1 MGTSNRIPSS
11 KRTILSAATP
21 PDKRNLRR
29 SAALAAGDFSDSRS
43 WKSTRN
49 EGVGEFMVQAG
60 LIRTSNLINA
70 IDAKTGGGNVLARS
84 WFSPTHHL
92 NPTSP
97 A

>member
-1 MGTSNRIPSS
+1 MGTSNRTPSS

-43 WKSTRN
+43 WKSTRK

-60 LIRTSNLINA
+60 LIIGTSNLINA
-70 IDAKTGGGNVLARS
+70 IDAKTGGGNVLAKV
-84 WFSPTHHL
+84 L
-92 NPTSP
+92 V
-97 A
+97 